1 MFADRA
7 KIIIR
12 SGKGGDG
19 HVSFRRE
26 KYVPD
31 GGPDGGD
38 GGRGGDVIFEAD
50 KGMNT
55 LFDYRHKR
63 KFSAGNGQEGGKKRC
78 HGKDGQDLVLRVPEG
93 TVVREAQSGQV
104 IADLSGDHLRQVVL
118 KGGRGGNG
126 NMHYAT
132 STMQAPKYAQP
143 GQEAIELE
151 VILELKM
158 IADVGLIGFPNAGKS
173 TFLSRVTNARPK
185 IADYPFTTITP
196 NLGVVETDDGQGF
209 VIADIPGLIEGASQ
223 GAGLGHE
230 FLRHIER
237 TRLMIHLV
245 DAAGVDGRDPVE
257 SVRAIN
263 RELASYQED
272 LALRPQIIAA
282 NKIDAVYVQEGEK
295 DPVAA
300 LREAF
305 EPEGYSVYAV
315 SAVTGEGIGELLS
328 AVMEKLRS
336 MPQEK
341 IRFSQEYFPEEH
353 IRDNSLPFTVER
365 SDKDEHLFIVEGP
378 KIEKMLGYTNLEAEK
393 GFRFFQ
399 NFLKDNGILEQ
410 LEELGIRDGD
420 TVRMYGLSFDYYKGS
435 EP

>member
-1 MFADRA
+1 
-7 KIIIR
+7 
-12 SGKGGDG
+12 
-19 HVSFRRE
+19 
-26 KYVPD
+26 
-31 GGPDGGD
+31 
-38 GGRGGDVIFEAD
+38 
-50 KGMNT
+50 
-55 LFDYRHKR
+55 
-63 KFSAGNGQEGGKKRC
+63 
-78 HGKDGQDLVLRVPEG
+78 
-93 TVVREAQSGQV
+93 
-104 IADLSGDHLRQVVL
+104 
-118 KGGRGGNG
+118 
-126 NMHYAT
+126 
-132 STMQAPKYAQP
+132 
-143 GQEAIELE
+143 
-151 VILELKM
+151 
-158 IADVGLIGFPNAGKS
+158 
-173 TFLSRVTNARPK
+173 
-185 IADYPFTTITP
+185 
-196 NLGVVETDDGQGF
+196 
-209 VIADIPGLIEGASQ
+209 
-223 GAGLGHE
+223 
-230 FLRHIER
+230 
-237 TRLMIHLV
+237 MIHLV